1 MSKKVKTDLYE
12 QITNQ
17 VISALEN
24 GVKPWHKPWKNGT
37 PSFPHNF
44 KTKAAYRG
52 INVLSLWATAL
63 DAGFDS
69 SWWLTY
75 KQAQELGGQVRKGE
89 KSTLGVFYKK
99 IDINVPE
106 EDRNED
112 GNEVRSVLMARSF
125 WLFNASQIDGIDFG
139 DELQGTEF
147 SPINDAEQLLQSSGA
162 EIIEGGARA
171 YYRSAD
177 DAIRLPERRR
187 FDQAEDF
194 YATATH
200 ELTHWTGHKSRLDR
214 QLGNRFGS
222 EAYAVEELIAELGS
236 AFVNADIGLQGELQ
250 HASYIE
256 SWLKVLKKDK
266 KAIFTAASQAAKA
279 HQFIMQLSEPE
290 QLDTAA

>member
-1 MSKKVKTDLYE
+1 MSKKAKSDLYQ

-17 VISALEN
+17 IVSALEN
-24 GVKPWHKPWKNGT
+24 GVKPWHKPWKAGK
-37 PSFPHNF
+37 PAFPTNF
-44 KTKAAYRG
+44 KTKARYRG

-63 DAGFDS
+63 DSGFDS

-89 KSTLGVFYKK
+89 RSSLGVFYKK
-99 IDINVPE
+99 LDIDVPE

-112 GNEVRSVLMARSF
+112 GDEVRSVLMARSF

-147 SPINDAEQLLQSSGA
+147 SPIDDAERLLQSSGA

-187 FDQAEDF
+187 FDQAGDF

-222 EAYAVEELIAELGS
+222 EAYAMEELIAELGS

-279 HQFIMQLSEPE
+279 HQFIMQLAEPE

>member
-1 MSKKVKTDLYE
+1 MRKKAKTDLYQ
-12 QITNQ
+12 QITDPI
-17 VISALEN
+17 VSALED
-24 GVKPWHKPWKNGT
+24 GVKPWNKPWKGGK
-37 PSFPHNF
+37 PSFPMNF
-44 KTKAAYRG
+44 KTKAQYRR
-52 INVLSLWATAL
+52 INVLNLWATAL
-63 DAGFDS
+63 DVGFDS

-75 KQAQELGGQVRKGE
+75 KQAQELGGQVRKRE
-89 KSTLGVFYKK
+89 KSTVGVFYKK
-99 IDINVPE
+99 LDIDVSA

-112 GNEVRSVLMARSF
+112 GDEVRSVLMAKAF

-139 DELQGTEF
+139 DELQGAEF
-147 SPINDAEQLLQSSGA
+147 SRIDEADRLLQRSGA
-162 EIIEGGARA
+162 EIIKGGARA

-177 DAIRLPERRR
+177 DAIRLPERHR
-187 FDQAEDF
+187 FHQAADF
-194 YATATH
+194 YITTTH

-222 EAYAVEELIAELGS
+222 EAYAMEELIAELSS

-279 HQFIMQLSEPE
+279 HQFIMQLAEPE